1 MEQVV
6 IGHGIKTTAVFRLK
20 HKVNFQTSFSHRSH
34 SLAEE
39 PDTEYIAIVVAVVV
53 FIVLFVTV
61 NLVLDFFGV
70 WFWVVF
76 AAASSAFCFACGL
89 CAGLGAREL
98 LLALNKEIRLWQ
110 EQCLSLEHLTEE
122 RVEGQ

>member
-6 IGHGIKTTAVFRLK
+6 IGHGIETTAGSVQIESHR
-20 HKVNFQTSFSHRSH
+20 VNFQTSFSHRNH

-53 FIVLFVTV
+53 FIVLFVTI

-70 WFWVVF
+70 WF
-76 AAASSAFCFACGL
+76 
-89 CAGLGAREL
+89 
-98 LLALNKEIRLWQ
+98 Q
-110 EQCLSLEHLTEE
+110 T
-122 RVEGQ
+122 